1 MFEGIRKNLKKTI
14 IKSQHVQRCWDLSKN
29 IPDEDIDLL
38 VHAATNCPSKQN
50 YAFYKIHVVT
60 DRKIIE
66 KLHRLTIGVTTV
78 EGKKT
83 TNSQTLANLLLIFED
98 VERSKKYIGKWKN
111 RDNSSLRCWSRD
123 QDMAIGV
130 AAGYVNV
137 IASILGYGT
146 GCCACF
152 DGKEVSKE
160 LGFEKEVILMMGIGY
175 GDSTKNRRIH
185 HETGELV
192 IKHNKETIEVVYHN

>member
-1 MFEGIRKNLKKTI
+1 MDKLYTNLKKDI
-14 IKSQHVQRCWDLSKN
+14 IKSQHVQRCWDLSKT
-29 IPDEDIDLL
+29 IPDEDIELL

-50 YAFYKIHVVT
+50 FRFYKVHVIT
-60 DRKIIE
+60 NRKIIE
-66 KLHRLTIGVTTV
+66 KAHSMT
-78 EGKKT
+78 EGLRNVHGEMS

-98 VERSKKYIGKWKN
+98 VERSEKYVRKWKD
-111 RDNSSLRCWSRD
+111 RDESSKRCWSRD

-160 LGFEKEVILMMGIGY
+160 LGLEKEVILMMGIGY
-175 GDSTKNRRIH
+175 SDETRNRRIH
-185 HETGELV
+185 HETNLMMPTRL
-192 IKHNKETIEVVYHN
+192 KESIEVVYYN